1 MNSTYSC
8 NTIHYSTNAEYREVL
23 RTLFQMSK
31 QPMDEET
38 KDEKTKD
45 EETKDEET
53 KDEETKDNETKDDE
67 SMDTESI
74 DNETKDELDYDET
87 ASSKFLNSVYE
98 KTKNKKEFQK
108 LFDLAAACMFSTDRE
123 IGLAVLFSYDYLA
136 LFYQVLELNTIDP
149 SNISDS
155 APYQKLLQGL
165 SRTPT

>member
-8 NTIHYSTNAEYREVL
+8 NTIQYSNNAEYREVL

-31 QPMDEET
+31 QPMDE
-38 KDEKTKD
+38 K
-45 EETKDEET
+45 T
-53 KDEETKDNETKDDE
+53 KDEETKDNETKDD
-67 SMDTESI
+67 ESI

-165 SRTPT
+165 SRTPPT